1 MTWWLVSYSSLWK
14 VIYLDE
20 DRQSEYV
27 WYCKAD
33 KKNKAMSLFVIEH
46 GTDNFICDVFIADE
60 DEVEAYEQ
68 GFDAGGDW
76 EYQKAYE
83 SGKAVL
89 IKRMLDT
96 LDETKVPWKRKV
108 IKRLIEKVCY
118 EGD

>member
-1 MTWWLVSYSSLWK
+1 VSYSSLWK

-20 DRQSEYV
+20 DRQSEFV

-33 KKNKAMSLFVIEH
+33 KKNKAMSLFVVEH

-96 LDETKVPWKRKV
+96 MYETKVPWKRKV

-118 EGD
+118 END

>member
-1 MTWWLVSYSSLWK
+1 VSYSSLWK
-14 VIYLDE
+14 IIYLDE

-96 LDETKVPWKRKV
+96 MYETKVPWKRKV

>member
-96 LDETKVPWKRKV
+96 LDGTKVPWKRKV

>member
-68 GFDAGGDW
+68 GFIEGGDW

-96 LDETKVPWKRKV
+96 MYETKVPWKRKV

>member
-1 MTWWLVSYSSLWK
+1 MSYSSLWK
-14 VIYLDE
+14 IIYLDK

-46 GTDNFICDVFIADE
+46 GTDNFICDVFIADD

-68 GFDAGGDW
+68 GFNAGGDW

>member
-1 MTWWLVSYSSLWK
+1 MTWWLVSYKPLWK
-14 VIYLDE
+14 IIYLGE

-27 WYCKAD
+27 WYRKAKTKTEAVAWFIHD
-33 KKNKAMSLFVIEH
+33 IGVENL
-46 GTDNFICDVFIADE
+46 ICDVFIADE

-68 GFDAGGDW
+68 GFIEGGDW

-96 LDETKVPWKRKV
+96 MYETKVPWKRKV

>member
-1 MTWWLVSYSSLWK
+1 VSYSSLWK
-14 VIYLDE
+14 IIYLDE

-96 LDETKVPWKRKV
+96 MYETKVPWKRKV
-108 IKRLIEKVCY
+108 IKQLIEKVCY

>member
-46 GTDNFICDVFIADE
+46 GTDNFICDVFIADD

-68 GFDAGGDW
+68 GFIEGGDW
-76 EYQKAYE
+76 EHQKAYE

>member
-33 KKNKAMSLFVIEH
+33 KKNKAMSMFVIEH

-96 LDETKVPWKRKV
+96 MNDTKVPWKRKV

>member
-33 KKNKAMSLFVIEH
+33 KKNKAMSMFVIEH

-96 LDETKVPWKRKV
+96 MNDTKVPWKRKV

-118 EGD
+118 EGY

>member
-1 MTWWLVSYSSLWK
+1 VSYSSLWK

-33 KKNKAMSLFVIEH
+33 KKNKAMSMFVIEH

-96 LDETKVPWKRKV
+96 MNDTKVPWKRKV